1 LFEVL
6 LMERMES
13 YEIAVKQVIPAARL
27 SIIRSLS
34 SKYMLNETQ
43 ISRIMGISQ
52 AAVSKYLSGKY
63 SNGVVHMEKK
73 VDQALVEECARAVA
87 GMGRKGE
94 GTVNMYICR
103 ICKNVNDFGCK
114 FSRA

>member
-1 LFEVL
+1 
-6 LMERMES
+6 MERMES
-13 YEIAVKQVIPAARL
+13 YEVAVKQVIPAARL
-27 SIIRSLS
+27 SIIKSLN
-34 SKYMLNETQ
+34 SKYRLNETQ

-63 SNGVVHMEKK
+63 SDGVVHMEKM
-73 VDQALVEECARAVA
+73 VDQRLVEECTQAVA
-87 GMGRKGE
+87 GMKGEAE

-103 ICKNVNDFGCK
+103 ICKSVNDFGCK

>member
-1 LFEVL
+1 
-6 LMERMES
+6 MGRMES
-13 YEIAVKQVIPAARL
+13 YEVAVKQVIPAARL
-27 SIIRSLS
+27 SIIRSLN
-34 SKYMLNETQ
+34 SKYRLNETQ

-63 SNGVVHMEKK
+63 SDGVVHMEKM
-73 VDQALVEECARAVA
+73 VDQRLVEECTQAVA
-87 GMGRKGE
+87 GMGGEAE

-103 ICKNVNDFGCK
+103 ICKSVNDFGCK